1 VSLVTAI
8 SEILAPVRDGLTAVE
23 VRLRQVAAG
32 QHQALTMAT
41 ERLLDAGGKR
51 IRPAISLL
59 TAGLFAAPTP
69 QAIALAAAI
78 EMLHTA
84 TLVHDDL
91 IDGALL
97 RRGVPT
103 LNANWLPN
111 ATVLTGDYLFARA
124 ASMVAE
130 TNSSHIHQ
138 LFAQTLMTI
147 VNGEIRQQFSS
158 RGLVSRTD
166 YQERIYAK
174 TGALFV
180 LATEAAAVL
189 GEADPQSLEAVR
201 SFGREVGVAYQIVDD
216 ILDFGN
222 DPKKIGKPVGSD
234 LRQGLVTLPTIL
246 YLQDHPNDTDV
257 RATIQGNGVDPT
269 VSERAVARVR
279 TSGALV
285 QAAAEARQYAE
296 RGRQALEHFGDSI
309 YARTLATLSTY
320 MVDRKL

>member
-1 VSLVTAI
+1 VRPAAIAKILV
-8 SEILAPVRDGLTAVE
+8 PVHDGLTAVE
-23 VRLRQVAAG
+23 ARLRQVAAG

-51 IRPAISLL
+51 IRPAIALL

-69 QAIALAAAI
+69 QAIALAAAV

-97 RRGVPT
+97 RRGAPT
-103 LNANWLPN
+103 LNATWPSN

-130 TNSSHIHQ
+130 TDIAHIHQ
-138 LFAQTLMTI
+138 LFARTLMTI

-189 GEADPQSLEAVR
+189 GNADAQGLEAVR
-201 SFGREVGVAYQIVDD
+201 TFGREVGIAYQIVDD
-216 ILDFGN
+216 ILDFG
-222 DPKKIGKPVGSD
+222 DSAAQIGKPVGSD

-246 YLQDHPNDTDV
+246 YLQDYPDDADV
-257 RATIQGNGVDPT
+257 RATIRGNGVDPA

-279 TSGALV
+279 NSGVLA
-285 QAAAEARQYAE
+285 QAAGEARQYAE
-296 RGRQALEHFGDSI
+296 RGRQALAHFADSV
-309 YARTLATLSTY
+309 YANALATLSTY